1 MSKDA
6 IRAVKA
12 AEAPLKPGGSN
23 YPEPFATRVAG
34 RAKRPLGDLFGL
46 ATFGVNH
53 TTLSPGAESALLHIH
68 SKADELIYVLS
79 GRPTLVT
86 DEEEIQ
92 LGPGMACGF
101 PAAGWAHQIVNRT
114 DEDVVMLEI
123 GDRHPED
130 SGTYPADDLS
140 VKKVDGAWVFL
151 HKDGTPY

>member
-1 MSKDA
+1 MSKGAIKTVMAADA
-6 IRAVKA
+6 PTKGKA
-12 AEAPLKPGGSN
+12 SN
-23 YPEPFATRVAG
+23 YPEPFASRMAG
-34 RAKRPLGDLFGL
+34 RTKRPLGDMFGL
-46 ATFGVNH
+46 QTFGVNH
-53 TTLSPGAESALLHIH
+53 TTLAPGTESALLHIH

-92 LGPGMACGF
+92 LEPGMACGF

-114 DEDVVMLEI
+114 DEDVVILEI

-130 SGTYPADDLS
+130 SGEYPADDLS
-140 VKKVDGAWVFL
+140 VKKVDGAWVFS

>member
-1 MSKDA
+1 MTKDA
-6 IRAVKA
+6 MKAVIA
-12 AEAPLKPGGSN
+12 ADAPLRPPGSN
-23 YPEPFATRVAG
+23 CPEPFASRVAG

-46 ATFGVNH
+46 KTFGVNH
-53 TTLSPGAESALLHIH
+53 TTLAPGAELALLHIH

-79 GRPTLVT
+79 GHPTLVT
-86 DEEEIQ
+86 GDEEIQ
-92 LGPGMACGF
+92 LAPGMACGF

-114 DEDVVMLEI
+114 DEDVVLLEI

-140 VKKVDGAWVFL
+140 VKKIDGAWVFS